1 MQENKTMN
9 NRKGLWTPAR
19 LCFTLAVLSLVAAFG
34 GSSCSSND
42 ERRPEPPAPSGT
54 GVARNESVPAPATA
68 PRPAAP
74 PALVTTL
81 PASVVNVEMRAV
93 SGAPIKLSNYE
104 GKVLVVN
111 LWATWCGPC
120 RMEIPEL
127 VKLYKEFR
135 TKGLE
140 VVGLSTED
148 PDASIE
154 GVKRFVQDYDVSY
167 RIGWSPPEVSIAL
180 MQGREAIP
188 QSFVISRSGRVI
200 RRFVGFN
207 PNDTPTQIK
216 EAIEEGLN
224 EKAAAD

>member
-1 MQENKTMN
+1 MQENKKMSN
-9 NRKGLWTPAR
+9 GAGLWTPAR
-19 LCFTLAVLSLVAAFG
+19 ISFTLVVLSLLAAFG

-42 ERRPEPPAPSGT
+42 EKRPEPPGPSGV
-54 GVARNESVPAPATA
+54 GRNESAPAPKIVPAPKPSA
-68 PRPAAP
+68 

-135 TKGLE
+135 SKGLE
-140 VVGLSTED
+140 VVGLSTEN

-200 RRFVGFN
+200 RRFVGYN